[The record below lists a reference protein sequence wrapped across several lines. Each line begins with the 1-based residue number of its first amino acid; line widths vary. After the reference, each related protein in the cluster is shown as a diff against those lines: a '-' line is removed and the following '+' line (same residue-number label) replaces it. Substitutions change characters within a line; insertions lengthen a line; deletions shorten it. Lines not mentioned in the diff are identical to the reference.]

1 MCVCVGGGGGADGR
15 RGHSVRYGRP
25 VIDDLVLVTAGRH
38 GVTRREVRSYQVS
51 WTSDKEGLTCVLCHL
66 LSVTDVKLVN
76 R

>member
-1 MCVCVGGGGGADGR
+1 MCVWGGGGGGGADGR

-51 WTSDKEGLTCVLCHL
+51 WTSDLEMLNIMSFHI
-66 LSVTDVKLVN
+66 SDS
-76 R
+76 